1 MESEIP
7 TRLRAAD
14 ADRERFA
21 AIVQAAGAEGRL
33 TLEEMEGRLGQVYA
47 TKYTDELAAL
57 TADLPARP
65 ERSLRATRFPHPA
78 LRVHAAIVLVL
89 AVLLIVRWAVSGV
102 PYFWAGAPLFWLA
115 MSLVVHA
122 RIRRVRRR
130 RGSVVPY

>member
-33 TLEEMEGRLGQVYA
+33 TLEEMEGRLGRVYA

-65 ERSLRATRFPHPA
+65 ERSLRATRIPHPA

-130 RGSVVPY
+130 RGSVVSY